1 MRRLLV
7 LAAVATLGV
16 AGMMA
21 QQNFDD
27 VEVQS
32 VHVKGNIWML
42 VGAGGNVTLS
52 VGDDGVLVVDTQFAG
67 MADKLVAEIREIAGA
82 APIRYIV
89 NTHAHGDHIG
99 GNEAIA
105 AAGAQIVSG
114 NFAGQIR
121 FRTGGGSPAFI
132 FAHENTLR
140 QFQSP
145 LQGESP
151 PVAAW
156 PTDVFFGERKDLYFN
171 GEAVIMLHQPNAHTD
186 GDLFVH
192 FRGSDVIATGDAY
205 VNGSFPFLDRSRG
218 GSIQGY
224 LAGLNNLLDIMVPAD
239 KQEGGTIAI
248 PGHGRLADEADV
260 LEYRD
265 MNTIVRDRV
274 QALIDE
280 GMTADQIVAERPARD
295 YEGRYGSPEGTER
308 YLRNMHDSLSGS

>member
-1 MRRLLV
+1 MATTSAVTRL
-7 LAAVATLGV
+7 
-16 AGMMA
+16 
-21 QQNFDD
+21 
-27 VEVQS
+27 S
-32 VHVKGNIWML
+32 
-42 VGAGGNVTLS
+42 
-52 VGDDGVLVVDTQFAG
+52 
-67 MADKLVAEIREIAGA
+67 
-82 APIRYIV
+82 
-89 NTHAHGDHIG
+89 
-99 GNEAIA
+99 A

-265 MNTIVRDRV
+265 MNTIVPGSRSGLDRRRDDGRPDRCGTAGARLRRSLRV
-274 QALIDE
+274 SRGHGEIPPEHARQL
-280 GMTADQIVAERPARD
+280 ERQLAP
-295 YEGRYGSPEGTER
+295 
-308 YLRNMHDSLSGS
+308 